1 MKTALRILSLALPL
15 AVAGLA
21 ASTAAAKEEKTVGS
35 IRISHK
41 VAPADLP
48 SLAKISYQQALHA
61 ALAASPG
68 SVIKGELEVEDGNLM
83 YSFEIVGSNKK
94 ITEVEID
101 AGTGKTLQTETEEDE
116 KKDEDKK

>member
-1 MKTALRILSLALPL
+1 MKTTPRILSLAIAL
-15 AVAGLA
+15 AIAGLVA
-21 ASTAAAKEEKTVGS
+21 PTVGAKEEKTVGS
-35 IRISHK
+35 IRINHK

-61 ALAASPG
+61 ALAESPG

-101 AGTGKTLQTETEEDE
+101 AGTGKPLQTENEEDE